1 MFTFPRQPRGLR
13 AAGLA
18 LVASAV
24 FAPSATAG
32 PQEKAT
38 FRLPAPTERQEV
50 GVVDLHLVDAGRK
63 DPWKPERARELMVSL
78 WYPARDVGRL
88 PHAPWITPGLAAVQ
102 DGFGAGLG
110 IPRDSVDWT
119 AVRTHA
125 RAGAPAEHGN
135 HPVVL
140 YTPGLG
146 FPRSAQTAIVEDLAS
161 RGYVVATVDHT
172 FETNVEFP
180 GGRVEV
186 PVPLEAEPVTLKKIL
201 DVRVADVRSV
211 LDSLARLAVGA
222 NPDAESRPLPRG
234 LGGALDLGRVGVFG
248 HSYGGFTGG
257 ETMVHDRRVDA
268 GVNLDGSLAYGFGE
282 LTGQPYL
289 PGEVTR
295 RGLDRPFL
303 LMGSEAIDP
312 ATGKLVRHTHL
323 HQHDRSWPQFWANQR
338 GWKRDLLLGRSGHL
352 GYTDYQVVLRQLAA
366 RLSLSEQRVRQLVG
380 TVDANRSIAAQRTY
394 VAGFFDLHLK
404 RRDPGLFAAPS
415 PLHPDITF
423 VTD

>member
-1 MFTFPRQPRGLR
+1 MVPFGLLA
-13 AAGLA
+13 AAGAALA
-18 LVASAV
+18 LVAAPAPVASA
-24 FAPSATAG
+24 APQA
-32 PQEKAT
+32 KAT
-38 FRLPAPTERQEV
+38 FHLPAPTGRHDV
-50 GVVDLHLVDAGRK
+50 GATELHLVDASRK
-63 DPWKPERARELMVSL
+63 DPWKPERARELMVSVR
-78 WYPARDVGRL
+78 YPAREAGRF
-88 PHAPWITPGLAAVQ
+88 PRAPWISSGLAAVQ

-110 IPRDSVDWT
+110 IPKDSVDWT
-119 AVRTHA
+119 GVLAHA
-125 RAGAPAEHGN
+125 RSGAPAEHGR

-161 RGYVVATVDHT
+161 RGYVVVGIDHT

-186 PVPLEAEPVTLKKIL
+186 PAHLEIEPVTMKKIL
-201 DVRVADVRSV
+201 DVRVADTRFV
-211 LDSLARLAVGA
+211 LDSLVRLAAGA

-234 LGGALDLGRVGVFG
+234 LGGALDLGRIGVFG

-268 GVNLDGSLAYGFGE
+268 GVNLDGSMAYGFGE
-282 LTGQPYL
+282 LMGQPYL
-289 PGEVTR
+289 PGEVTKL
-295 RGLDRPFL
+295 GLDRPFL

-323 HQHDRSWPQFWANQR
+323 NDHDRSWPQFWANQR

-352 GYTDYQVVLRQLAA
+352 AYTDYQVVLRRLAQQLNLPA
-366 RLSLSEQRVRQLVG
+366 QRVEQLVG
-380 TVDANRSIAAQRTY
+380 TIDAGRSIAAQRTY
-394 VAGFFDLHLK
+394 VAGFFDLHL
-404 RRDPGLFAAPS
+404 RQRDTGLFTGPS

-423 VTD
+423 ITD